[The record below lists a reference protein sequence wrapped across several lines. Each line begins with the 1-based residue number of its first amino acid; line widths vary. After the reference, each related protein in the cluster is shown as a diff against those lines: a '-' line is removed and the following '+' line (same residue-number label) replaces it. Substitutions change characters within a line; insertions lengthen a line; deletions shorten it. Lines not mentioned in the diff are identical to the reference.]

1 MKKQKKIIGSQ
12 KSLYLG
18 IYQNKTF
25 KYIFFA
31 LVFEKNKTLNQ
42 PGPIEDTK
50 NINIKKP
57 SQTIF

>member
-1 MKKQKKIIGSQ
+1 MKKQNKIIGSQ

-31 LVFEKNKTLNQ
+31 LVFEKNKTLN
-42 PGPIEDTK
+42 
-50 NINIKKP
+50 
-57 SQTIF
+57 